1 MKRFLIL
8 LIGILTATTHLSAA
22 NIDDD
27 KTNQKSSGGPDLRFE
42 WGFTA
47 AAYHNTIN
55 IDKAPSGVTVK
66 SPLSV
71 GAGLHTA
78 LKIGRFFAIQPEV
91 NYQNQS
97 LKIGVQGAKRD
108 FKVKGHSVDI
118 PVLFSLRFA
127 NIVRIN
133 AGPVFTVMNNYF
145 YDNAKEE
152 RVIFG
157 GVRPTFGYSA
167 GIAVVL
173 LRRYMIDARYMG
185 YFNPSLNNFEGTE
198 FNTQLTS
205 ISLKIGFLF

>member
-1 MKRFLIL
+1 M
-8 LIGILTATTHLSAA
+8 TATAPLSAA
-22 NIDDD
+22 NIGDDT
-27 KTNQKSSGGPDLRFE
+27 TNQKGKKKPNIRFE
-42 WGFTA
+42 WGLTA
-47 AAYHNTIN
+47 AAYYNTIN
-55 IDKAPSGVTVK
+55 IAKVPSGITVK

-91 NYQNQS
+91 NYQNQT
-97 LKIGVQGAKRD
+97 LKIGVQGAKKD
-108 FKVKGHSVDI
+108 VKVKGHSVDI
-118 PVLFSLRFA
+118 PVLLSLRFA

-145 YDNAKEE
+145 YPNAAEE
-152 RVIFG
+152 RVMFG

-167 GIAVVL
+167 GVAVVL

-185 YFNPSLNNFEGTE
+185 YFTTSLNNFEGAE
-198 FNTQLTS
+198 FNSKLTS